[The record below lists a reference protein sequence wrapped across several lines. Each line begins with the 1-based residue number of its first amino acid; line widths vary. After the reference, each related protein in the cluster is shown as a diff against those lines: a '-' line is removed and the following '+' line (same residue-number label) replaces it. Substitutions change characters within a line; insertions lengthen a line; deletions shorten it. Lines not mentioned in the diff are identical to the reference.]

1 MCGIFGIVSSERNLN
16 KKDFKNLALLS
27 RERGKDSSG
36 FVILKKNK
44 YFVERYN
51 QDIKSCIKNILSRL
65 ENFAVGHSRLI
76 TNSTPDNQPIVRK
89 GVICIH
95 NGIITNFKKLFLKY
109 KLEKKFSIDTE
120 IIPVLIDY
128 FLKKNNDLDKVINQ
142 VVDECKGI
150 MNCAVAIPKL
160 GKVIL
165 FSNNGSLY
173 IGKKNKS
180 YYFASEKY
188 FLKNLKCND
197 IQQIYRKVLD
207 ISQSK
212 EIIIEQEEKKE
223 IRKDFVPALQKNN
236 QLEKMLIYENHNLK
250 RCSKCILP
258 FTMPFIYFDEKGVC
272 NYCINYKKKNFVK
285 YTSEKINSF
294 FGAISNSK
302 KQSNCIIPL
311 SGGRDSSVALHLAK
325 KKFNLK
331 PIAYTY
337 DWGLVTDIARRNI
350 SRMCSELDVENIIFA
365 DDISKKRNF
374 IKKNVSAWLKNPHLG
389 MVNLFTAG
397 DKHFFRHVQTVKKR
411 TGIQID
417 LWGINP
423 YEVTHFKSGFL
434 GVPPEFDSK
443 DVFAE
448 GLFRQLKYHTKRFKE
463 MIKNPTYFNM
473 SIFDNLHG
481 EFYRSIVKKKNYYSI
496 FDFHKWNENE
506 VEEILKIYDW
516 EKSVDTKSTWR
527 IGDGAAAFYNY
538 IYYTMAGF
546 SEQDTFRSNQI
557 REGDLTRDEALN
569 LVKIESKPRFK
580 NIKWFLEII
589 DLDFIDTIKTI
600 NSNKLEL

>member
-1 MCGIFGIVSSERNLN
+1 MCGIFGIISSKIKFDR
-16 KKDFKNLALLS
+16 KDFKNLALLS

-36 FVILKKNK
+36 FVILKKNT
-44 YFVERYN
+44 YIVERYN
-51 QDIKSCIKNILSRL
+51 QDIKSCIKNILPRL
-65 ENFAVGHSRLI
+65 ENFAIGHSRLI

-95 NGIITNFKKLFLKY
+95 NGIITNFKEIFLKY

-120 IIPVLIDY
+120 IIPVLIDH
-128 FLKKNNDLDKVINQ
+128 FLKKNNDLDKAINQ
-142 VVDECKGI
+142 VIEECKGI
-150 MNCAVAIPKL
+150 INCAVAIPKL

-173 IGKKNKS
+173 VGKKGKS
-180 YYFASEKY
+180 NYFASEKY

-207 ISQSK
+207 ISESK
-212 EIIIEQEEKKE
+212 EIIIEQEGKKE
-223 IRKDFVPALQKNN
+223 IRKDFVPALQKNSE
-236 QLEKMLIYENHNLK
+236 LEKTLIYENHNLK

-258 FTMPFIYFDEKGVC
+258 STMPFIFFDEKGVC
-272 NYCINYKKKNFVK
+272 NYCNNYKKKNFVK
-285 YTSEKINSF
+285 YTSEEINSF
-294 FGAISNSK
+294 FETISTFKN
-302 KQSNCIIPL
+302 QPNCIIPL
-311 SGGRDSSVALHLAK
+311 SGGRDSCFALHLAK

-337 DWGLVTDIARRNI
+337 DWGLVTDLARRNI
-350 SRMCSELDVENIIFA
+350 SRICSELDVENIIFA

-374 IKKNVSAWLKNPHLG
+374 IKKNVSAWLKKPHLG

-397 DKHFFRHVQTVKKR
+397 DKHFFRHVHTVKKR
-411 TGIQID
+411 TGIQLD
-417 LWGINP
+417 FWGINP

-443 DVFAE
+443 DVFVS
-448 GLFRQLKYHTKRFKE
+448 GLFKQFKYHTRRFKE

-473 SIFDNLHG
+473 SIFDNLYG
-481 EFYRSIVKKKNYYSI
+481 ELYRSIIKKKNYYSI
-496 FDFHKWNENE
+496 FDFHKWNEHE

-557 REGDLTRDEALN
+557 REGDLNRDEALN
-569 LVKIESKPRFK
+569 LVKIESKPRFE

-589 DLDFIDTIKTI
+589 NLDFIDTIKII